1 MPSSEAE
8 RVIAGFTLGERL
20 SAGLYGEVFRA
31 RGLEDDR
38 REVRALLVDKA
49 LAAEPAFAN
58 ALMDDSRRTVTALV
72 SRAIV
77 ATHAIART
85 GGQLLVVT
93 DPVIGGATLQDL
105 LAEARGQGGKLPT
118 DFAAAIARS
127 VIDGLATAHALGL
140 VHGAV
145 HPRSIVIDSNGAV
158 RIADIAVGRAL
169 SRAAAAGADAS
180 LTRGLAG
187 YLAPEVAL
195 GETPGP
201 AADVYAVGALLFQML
216 TGEVP
221 PGQLRLSPA
230 VERLVQ
236 RALDTDLHR
245 RFENAIELQENF
257 AEALDDDHWEPVT
270 QAELARWVGDSR
282 VATAANLDEATE
294 DLLASLADAVREP
307 PTRRATSPQPLA
319 AGARPASAPHD
330 DGLDGLLAELD
341 DTGDE
346 PHTQVDP
353 TRAIDRDP
361 VSALI
366 ALEPPPPGVTPL
378 VIAET
383 KRRPGKDADRTD
395 TTPLPTPA
403 PDEPGTITRAGDDLA
418 PGTGRRRIVEMA
430 ALDAIDE
437 LADDLPEAAPAA
449 KPAAAKP
456 AAAKPAP
463 AKPAP
468 ATSAPVAKAAV
479 PRPATIPAPELDTR
493 LGRSTLANVIWGLVV
508 LAAAGVLI
516 FVVMRSGRENEQN
529 RKDADAL
536 AKAQAEAAQAE
547 TLRRTAELADPGGI
561 RIHSTPDGAAVWIK
575 LGRTPF
581 DSMGLPTSM
590 VHELRVEQD
599 GYKPRDLDVGGR
611 DWQAGIAKLTV
622 TLERGEATLPA
633 VPPEPD
639 PALKAGLAE
648 GRGVLHVEST
658 PPGAAVWLLVG
669 VTPSMDLEGIEAGR
683 DYELRVVKDGFLP
696 AYVQIPAEEW
706 RLDPKDTRTS
716 LASAKKKDAIE
727 RSVTLEPVKPGRK

>member
-1 MPSSEAE
+1 M
-8 RVIAGFTLGERL
+8 IGGFTLGERL

-31 RGLEDDR
+31 RGEDRKD
-38 REVRALLVDKA
+38 VRALLVDRA
-49 LAAEPAFAN
+49 LAADPTFAA
-58 ALMDDSRRTVTALV
+58 ALMDDARRTITALV
-72 SRAIV
+72 SRSVVTTI
-77 ATHAIART
+77 AIARA
-85 GGQLLVVT
+85 GAQLLVVT
-93 DPVIGGATLQDL
+93 EPVLGGANLQDL

-118 DFAAAIARS
+118 DIAAAIARA

-145 HPRSIVIDSNGAV
+145 HPRSIVIDAHGAV
-158 RIADIAVGRAL
+158 RIADVAVGRAL
-169 SRAAAAGADAS
+169 SRAAAAGAEPT

-195 GETPGP
+195 GDVPGP

-221 PGQLRLSPA
+221 PGSLRVSPA

-257 AEALDDDHWEPVT
+257 AEALDDDRWEPATV
-270 QAELARWVGDSR
+270 AELARWVGDSR
-282 VATAANLDEATE
+282 IATAANLDEATE

-307 PTRRATSPQPLA
+307 PTRRSASPALEPGGPALGRA
-319 AGARPASAPHD
+319 ASD

-353 TRAIDRDP
+353 TRAGLARDP

-366 ALEPPPPGVTPL
+366 ALVPPPPGVSPL

-395 TTPLPTPA
+395 TTPLPPPA

-418 PGTGRRRIVEMA
+418 PGTGRRRIVELA

-437 LADDLPEAAPAA
+437 LSGDAPAV
-449 KPAAAKP
+449 
-456 AAAKPAP
+456 AP
-463 AKPAP
+463 P
-468 ATSAPVAKAAV
+468 APVARATAPTTKGKASAKAAPVDEAPVARAAV
-479 PRPATIPAPELDTR
+479 PRPAPAAPDLEHVR
-493 LGRSTLANVIWGLVV
+493 LGRSPIANLLWALVV
-508 LAAAGVLI
+508 LAAAGALI
-516 FVVMRSGRENEQN
+516 YVVIRSGRENDEN
-529 RKDADAL
+529 RKATEAL
-536 AKAQAEAAQAE
+536 AKAQAEAAAAE
-547 TLRRTAELADPGGI
+547 TARMTAELADPGGI
-561 RIHSTPDGAAVWIK
+561 RVHSNPDGAAVWIK

-581 DSMGLPTSM
+581 DSMGLPSDM
-590 VHELRVEQD
+590 VHELRVELD

-611 DWQAGIAKLTV
+611 DWSAGVGKVAV
-622 TLERGEATLPA
+622 TLEHGQAVLPA
-633 VPPEPD
+633 VPAAPD
-639 PALKAGLAE
+639 PALRDGLKP

-669 VTPSMDLEGIEAGR
+669 VTPSMDLEGVEAGR
-683 DYELRVVKDGFLP
+683 DYELRVVKDDFLP
-696 AYVQIPAEEW
+696 GYVTITAEEW
-706 RLDPKDTRTS
+706 RLDPKDTRAS
-716 LASAKKKDAIE
+716 LASAKKKDVIE
-727 RSVTLEPVKPGRK
+727 RSVTLEPAKPSRGR

>member
-1 MPSSEAE
+1 MPSSEAA

-31 RGLEDDR
+31 RSEDDR

-49 LAAEPAFAN
+49 LAAEPAFAA

-77 ATHAIART
+77 TTHAIART
-85 GGQLLVVT
+85 STQLLVVT
-93 DPVIGGATLQDL
+93 EPVLGGATLQDL

-145 HPRSIVIDSNGAV
+145 HPRSIVIDSHGAV
-158 RIADIAVGRAL
+158 RIADVAVGRAL
-169 SRAAAAGADAS
+169 SRAAGAGADAS

-195 GETPGP
+195 GEVPGP

-216 TGEVP
+216 TGEIP
-221 PGQLRLSPA
+221 PGPLRLSPA

-257 AEALDDDHWEPVT
+257 AEALDDDRWEPVT

-282 VATAANLDEATE
+282 AATAANLDEATE

-307 PTRRATSPQPLA
+307 PTRRAASPDA
-319 AGARPASAPHD
+319 AGGAARPASAPHD

-353 TRAIDRDP
+353 TRTIDRDP

-383 KRRPGKDADRTD
+383 TRRPGKDADRTD
-395 TTPLPTPA
+395 TTPLPSPA

-418 PGTGRRRIVEMA
+418 PGTGRRRIVELA

-437 LADDLPEAAPAA
+437 LTADQPAPARAAPAR
-449 KPAAAKP
+449 AAR
-456 AAAKPAP
+456 
-463 AKPAP
+463 
-468 ATSAPVAKAAV
+468 AAV

-493 LGRSTLANVIWGLVV
+493 LGRSTLANVIWGVVV
-508 LAAAGVLI
+508 LAAVGVLI
-516 FVVMRSGRENEQN
+516 FVVVRSGRQNDEN
-529 RKDADAL
+529 RKDAEAL
-536 AKAQAEAAQAE
+536 ARARAEAIEAE
-547 TLRRTAELADPGGI
+547 TLRRTAELADPGAI
-561 RIHSTPDGAAVWIK
+561 RVHSTPDGAAVWIK

-590 VHELRVEQD
+590 VHELRIEQD

-611 DWQAGIAKLTV
+611 DWQGGVAKLTV
-622 TLERGEATLPA
+622 TLERGEATLLA

-639 PALKAGLAE
+639 AALKAGLAP
-648 GRGVLHVEST
+648 GRGVMRVEST

-669 VTPSMDLEGIEAGR
+669 VTPGMDLQGIEAGR

-706 RLDPKDTRTS
+706 RLDPNDKRAS
-716 LASAKKKDAIE
+716 LASAKKKDVIE